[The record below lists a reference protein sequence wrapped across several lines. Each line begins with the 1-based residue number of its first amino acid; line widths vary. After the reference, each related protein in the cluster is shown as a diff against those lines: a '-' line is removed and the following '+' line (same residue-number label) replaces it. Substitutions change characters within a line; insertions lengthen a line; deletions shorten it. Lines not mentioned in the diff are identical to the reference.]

1 MRELDLH
8 GLYHHEVH
16 GEVEN
21 FVLLYSR
28 ELPIR
33 IITGNS
39 TFMRNLTEDILKKH
53 NFEYNIPAHNSGE
66 IVVTFDK
73 GYEQKKI

>member
-8 GLYHHEVH
+8 GLYHHEVS

-21 FVLLYSR
+21 FILLYSK

-39 TFMRNLTEDILKKH
+39 TFMKNLTEDILKKH
-53 NFEYNIPAHNSGE
+53 NFEYYTPPHNFGE
-66 IVVTFDK
+66 IIVR
-73 GYEQKKI
+73 GEAYEQKKI